1 MAIWWKFI
9 YITNVDT
16 KLHFPHFA
24 QLVKISH
31 NYVKGERVCYFW
43 VTFKDLSQK
52 EDHLVS
58 VKIKILNLRNALWW
72 TSKKFW
78 CNNLFATVT
87 TTFNMFPN
95 IFLVVHGYYD
105 QEWSQ
110 GLSTIFCIF
119 QFWFD
124 SYFNE
129 WKWFLQLFDKIMN
142 RPAVF
147 VNACILGIFGKNV
160 ETPTWH
166 HIPRANWFLSRTLT
180 RVWHNTRR
188 DDRAGKM
195 KRHK

>member
-1 MAIWWKFI
+1 MLIQN
-9 YITNVDT
+9 YI
-16 KLHFPHFA
+16 FPYFA
-24 QLVKISH
+24 QLVIISH
-31 NYVKGERVCYFW
+31 NYVKGERVCYFL

-52 EDHLVS
+52 EDDLVS

-78 CNNLFATVT
+78 YNSLFATVT

-95 IFLVVHGYYD
+95 IFLQTTLLCMVVTTKNGAK
-105 QEWSQ
+105 
-110 GLSTIFCIF
+110 GF
-119 QFWFD
+119 QLFFVYFSFD
-124 SYFNE
+124 STHISMNE
-129 WKWFLQLFDKIMN
+129 NGFCSCLTKSWI
-142 RPAVF
+142 

-166 HIPRANWFLSRTLT
+166 HIPRANCFLSRTLT